1 MSERDKLEAEYI
13 RFATEECD
21 MQEERA
27 VAKVKAARSTPQKNK
42 RLHAIHEAHMALMS
56 KQAQI
61 EEFESNL
68 VLTSEARPDHV
79 TATTTAENVN
89 FIANVNN
96 CVFTIHC
103 IPPCMLSC
111 CCRS

>member
-1 MSERDKLEAEYI
+1 MLASERDKLEAEYI

-21 MQEERA
+21 FAEEFA

-68 VLTSEARPDHV
+68 VLTSEARPVHKV
-79 TATTTAENVN
+79 T
-89 FIANVNN
+89 
-96 CVFTIHC
+96 
-103 IPPCMLSC
+103 MSLQQQQL
-111 CCRS
+111 RKM